1 MTIQKIE
8 GEFAVCQ
15 VADYSQVNLDSAYC
29 FVGKT
34 DEERSLV
41 CLSTDVPANVTACDR
56 GWRALRV
63 QGPLDFSLIGILARL
78 SSLLAENGIGLFA
91 VSTYNT
97 DYILVKQDAY
107 RHALEVLVRAGYPV
121 ED

>member
-41 CLSTDVPANVTACDR
+41 CLSTDVPANATACDR

-63 QGPLDFSLIGILARL
+63 QGPLDFSLIGILAHL

-121 ED
+121 VD